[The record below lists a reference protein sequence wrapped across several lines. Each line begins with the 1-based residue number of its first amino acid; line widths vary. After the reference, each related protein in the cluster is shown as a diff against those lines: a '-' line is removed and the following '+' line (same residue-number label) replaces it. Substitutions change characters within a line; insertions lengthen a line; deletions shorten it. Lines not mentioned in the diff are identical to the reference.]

1 MTDMSSLPA
10 DQQEAVEDMI
20 RCGFMEIG
28 QAMHEAQVGI
38 AELVERLQA
47 ERGDT

>member
-10 DQQEAVEDMI
+10 TQQEAIDDMI

-28 QAMHEAQVGI
+28 QALHGAKVGV
-38 AELVERLQA
+38 AELVQRLEA
-47 ERGDT
+47 ERED